1 MLVAAVLRPQH
12 GKHRQLEVVRG
23 AAEELADLCE
33 LPVGETERAVE
44 GLLCDCAQGA
54 SLAALRGR
62 LSAEVVSREGRPGSY
77 KRGMTRRDIAMIAA
91 LSLIWGAS
99 FMFIRVA
106 DRAFDA
112 FALVWLRVLLGCFVL
127 VPVALISRR
136 SSAIREARAAWW
148 ALIVLGAINTAGPF
162 LLFAWAETR
171 ITSSLAGILQAT
183 APIFT
188 FVLGIKLGAERV
200 EGRRLAGVL
209 LGLAGVVLLVGSP
222 GSSGGLTAALA
233 VVLAAFGYACGAMF
247 TSRVLAGT
255 DPLVI
260 GAGSCLA
267 AMLMTAPA
275 GIAQLPASVPGWKET
290 ASVLTLGLAGTGVA
304 YIVLFALIRSAGAS
318 RTILVTYMI
327 PGVAVLYG
335 VLLLGESLTTAF
347 VLGLALILA
356 GVVLAGKRSP
366 VSTGARAPE
375 PAPGVD

>member
-1 MLVAAVLRPQH
+1 M
-12 GKHRQLEVVRG
+12 
-23 AAEELADLCE
+23 
-33 LPVGETERAVE
+33 
-44 GLLCDCAQGA
+44 
-54 SLAALRGR
+54 S
-62 LSAEVVSREGRPGSY
+62 
-77 KRGMTRRDIAMIAA
+77 RRDVTMIAA

-106 DRAFDA
+106 DRGFDP
-112 FALVWLRVLLGCFVL
+112 FALVWLRVLLGCAVL
-127 VPVALISRR
+127 VPVALVTRR
-136 SSAIREARAAWW
+136 GSAIREARAAWW

-171 ITSSLAGILQAT
+171 ITSSLAAILQAA

-188 FVLGIKLGAERV
+188 FLLGIKLGAERV
-200 EGRRLAGVL
+200 EGPRLAGVL

-222 GSSGGLTAALA
+222 GNTGGLTAALA
-233 VVLAAFGYACGAMF
+233 VVLAAFGYACGATF

-275 GIAQLPASVPGWKET
+275 GIAELPASVPGWKET
-290 ASVLTLGLAGTGVA
+290 ASLLALGLAGTGVA

-318 RTILVTYMI
+318 RAILVTYTI

-335 VLLLGESLTTAF
+335 VLLLGEPLTAAI

-356 GVVLAGKRSP
+356 GVFLAGKRSP
-366 VSTGARAPE
+366 VATGARVPE
-375 PAPGVD
+375 PAPGVE